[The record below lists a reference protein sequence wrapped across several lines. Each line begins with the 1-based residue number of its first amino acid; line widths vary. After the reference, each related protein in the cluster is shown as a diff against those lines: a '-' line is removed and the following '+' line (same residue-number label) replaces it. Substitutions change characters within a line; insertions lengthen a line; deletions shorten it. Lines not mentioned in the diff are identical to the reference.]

1 MELKHTTGW
10 SRMLEDKKINELKN
24 RMKNFIAGGT
34 VKTKGTIEFVSF
46 FLKNAEISLA
56 TANILAAATNNPEI
70 SRQAGY
76 KDYDGSLWI
85 INSSY
90 YSMFY
95 MVRALLESE
104 GIKLSSEVSIHSLA
118 FDALVYFFYLNGKLE
133 KKMIEEF
140 GEAQD
145 EASKLLGQKKA
156 EEIIGNYFSEKNKRA
171 NYTYTMGAVAMKNKA
186 KTSLK
191 RARAFKNDIAKMIN
205 AKG

>member
-1 MELKHTTGW
+1 
-10 SRMLEDKKINELKN
+10 
-24 RMKNFIAGGT
+24 
-34 VKTKGTIEFVSF
+34 
-46 FLKNAEISLA
+46 LKNAEISLA

-171 NYTYTMGAVAMKNKA
+171 NYTYAMGAVAMKNKA

>member
-1 MELKHTTGW
+1 
-10 SRMLEDKKINELKN
+10 MLDDKKINELKN
-24 RMKNFIAGGT
+24 RMKNFIADGA
-34 VKTKGTIEFVSF
+34 VKTKQKKEFVGF

-56 TANILAAATNNPEI
+56 TSNILTAATNNPEI

-95 MVRALLESE
+95 MARALLENE
-104 GIKLSSEVSIHSLA
+104 GIKLSSEVSIHALT

-133 KKMIEEF
+133 KRLIEEF

-186 KTSLK
+186 KTSLE
-191 RARAFKNDIAKMIN
+191 RARTFKQYLAKLIN
-205 AKG
+205 AK